1 MSKTVF
7 KTYKFRLWT
16 KKQQETA
23 LSFQLSE
30 ACRLYNA
37 ALQERRDAW
46 RLNRISINYFD
57 QAGQLKDI
65 RANDDSALAN
75 YSCSQDVLRRV
86 DKTFKAF
93 FNRVKRGEKGGF
105 PRFKSTSRFDSIT
118 FPKYGDGIKLIGSKL
133 RIQGVGLVKVK
144 LHREIKGVIKTVTIQ
159 RNCGKWFVIF
169 AVECEAKLLPKTDRQ
184 IGLDAGIESFITLS
198 NGTHI
203 ENFKYFESS
212 QSQLRKAQR
221 KVSRRKKDSH
231 RRKKAV
237 SQLQKI
243 HAKIKNQRSDFHH
256 KTSRALVDEFDLI
269 AIEKLNIKGLS
280 KGFLSKQVADA
291 AWGNFFRILKCK
303 AEDADRAVI
312 EVNPNGTSQTCLCG
326 ATVKKDLSIRWH
338 RCETCGVSEH
348 RDVVSAKVILNRAL
362 GLSVKDITYRNTE
375 SVSLEAACF

>member
-118 FPKYGDGIKLIGSKL
+118 FP
-133 RIQGVGLVKVK
+133 
-144 LHREIKGVIKTVTIQ
+144 
-159 RNCGKWFVIF
+159 
-169 AVECEAKLLPKTDRQ
+169 
-184 IGLDAGIESFITLS
+184 
-198 NGTHI
+198 
-203 ENFKYFESS
+203 
-212 QSQLRKAQR
+212 
-221 KVSRRKKDSH
+221 
-231 RRKKAV
+231 
-237 SQLQKI
+237 
-243 HAKIKNQRSDFHH
+243 
-256 KTSRALVDEFDLI
+256 
-269 AIEKLNIKGLS
+269 
-280 KGFLSKQVADA
+280 
-291 AWGNFFRILKCK
+291 
-303 AEDADRAVI
+303 
-312 EVNPNGTSQTCLCG
+312 
-326 ATVKKDLSIRWH
+326 
-338 RCETCGVSEH
+338 
-348 RDVVSAKVILNRAL
+348 
-362 GLSVKDITYRNTE
+362 
-375 SVSLEAACF
+375 